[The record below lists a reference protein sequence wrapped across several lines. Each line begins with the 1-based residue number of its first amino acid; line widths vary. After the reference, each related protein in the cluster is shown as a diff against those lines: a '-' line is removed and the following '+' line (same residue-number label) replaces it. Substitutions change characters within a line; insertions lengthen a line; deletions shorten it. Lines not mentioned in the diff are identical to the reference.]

1 MQKEYV
7 NHIVTISISRT
18 RTPHKQQDRRAT
30 KTVCD
35 EKFTTKRRKVK
46 KKKKKLPVL
55 LRNNSDP
62 KSFSLDVPE
71 TNLSTEKRKKRRKKK
86 KKRTKTLDDID
97 VMNIKISEDSES
109 SWTPSASSSPT
120 WRRELISERCRR
132 RAQTSR
138 RIVRSTEIRSS
149 PYDEQPFRKRSVSR
163 RNVQRKSAPGCIVRP
178 ISRYSKVDVEESR
191 RKAEERIAASRR
203 EEKRKMKEFLSRKSK
218 YDSNFL
224 EKSRL
229 LAQERVAKSR
239 QEEGKSTVSSSQKQ
253 QRGSNVDLEEVL
265 RRTKQRLKKRDEAL
279 RRLKQAEMENSK
291 QKRFENFDPE
301 EMIRQAQ
308 QRVKQHQEKMSPKKL
323 PTDQD
328 YCNNFLLNLVKE
340 RSRFKSERTGQKEL
354 REQRRAEIYAMNMIM
369 RAWNEQKMAS
379 FDAERRKKKK
389 DGDA

>member
-203 EEKRKMKEFLSRKSK
+203 
-218 YDSNFL
+218 
-224 EKSRL
+224 
-229 LAQERVAKSR
+229 
-239 QEEGKSTVSSSQKQ
+239 
-253 QRGSNVDLEEVL
+253 
-265 RRTKQRLKKRDEAL
+265 
-279 RRLKQAEMENSK
+279 
-291 QKRFENFDPE
+291 
-301 EMIRQAQ
+301 
-308 QRVKQHQEKMSPKKL
+308 
-323 PTDQD
+323 
-328 YCNNFLLNLVKE
+328 
-340 RSRFKSERTGQKEL
+340 
-354 REQRRAEIYAMNMIM
+354 
-369 RAWNEQKMAS
+369 
-379 FDAERRKKKK
+379 
-389 DGDA
+389 